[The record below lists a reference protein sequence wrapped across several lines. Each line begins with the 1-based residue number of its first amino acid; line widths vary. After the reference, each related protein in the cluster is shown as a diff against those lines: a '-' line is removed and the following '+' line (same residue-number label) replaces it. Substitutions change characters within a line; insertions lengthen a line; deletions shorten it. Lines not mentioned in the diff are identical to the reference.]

1 MRTSFLAGILV
12 TILLAGCSRQD
23 QDRAREDAHRA
34 GQKIREGA
42 KDAGREIKKD
52 LKKADQQLQESMEK
66 GKVAAQHAAKELRK
80 ELNDDREP
88 APKRARDRQT
98 DKE

>member
-1 MRTSFLAGILV
+1 MRISILAALV
-12 TILLAGCSRQD
+12 VAISLVGCSPQD

-80 ELNDDREP
+80 ELSDDREP
-88 APKRARDRQT
+88 APKRERDRQP